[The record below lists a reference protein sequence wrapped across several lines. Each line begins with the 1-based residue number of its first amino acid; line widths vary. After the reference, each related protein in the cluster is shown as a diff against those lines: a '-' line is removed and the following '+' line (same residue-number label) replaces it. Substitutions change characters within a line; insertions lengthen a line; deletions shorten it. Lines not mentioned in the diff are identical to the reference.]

1 MANPTSL
8 IPPLPL
14 SPVLPPAGREG
25 TPSAAPASDK
35 TAGTQAG
42 ANEQAAPVVTEDAAV
57 QHLKDVL
64 RATSFNVEFEIDPDT
79 HRVITKVVDK
89 DTGEVIR
96 QLPSE
101 EVMRIAHAL
110 QKLQGL
116 FVHQE
121 A

>member
-14 SPVLPPAGREG
+14 SPSLPPAGREG
-25 TPSAAPASDK
+25 TPSALPASDNS
-35 TAGTQAG
+35 AGTQAG
-42 ANEQAAPVVTEDAAV
+42 ANKQAVPVMTEDTAI
-57 QHLKDVL
+57 QHLKDLL
-64 RATSFNVEFEIDPDT
+64 RTTAFNVEFEIDQDT

-89 DTGEVIR
+89 DTGDVIR

-110 QKLQGL
+110 QKAQGL